1 MSGGQ
6 VRGPVH
12 EQQSRGISRRGQ
24 LFDGGDLC
32 NFLLSHRL
40 IDILL
45 QGATVARRLREWTR
59 RSHTLWADFWPDAQF
74 FKMCC
79 YAAVLC

>member
-1 MSGGQ
+1 VSGGQ
-6 VRGPVH
+6 VLGPVH
-12 EQQSRGISRRGQ
+12 EQQQRGISRRGQ

-40 IDILL
+40 IYIPL
-45 QGATVARRLREWTR
+45 QGATLARRLREWTR
-59 RSHTLWADFWPDAQF
+59 RSPRLLAHFWHVGQF
-74 FKMCC
+74 FKMCS

>member
-59 RSHTLWADFWPDAQF
+59 RSPRLWAHFWHVGQF
-74 FKMCC
+74 FKMCS